1 MPCLQAGNAHRC
13 TLAPRFPWA
22 PASARAG
29 AVSSERPIDI
39 AIAGGGLAG
48 GLIALA
54 LRARRP
60 ELRVVVIESGANA
73 GGNHIWSCFE
83 HDVAL
88 ADRWL
93 IEPLIVH
100 GWGEHAV
107 RFPSFE
113 RNLPGGYASLS
124 SERLDAALRDALP
137 PGDLLLGARVTGLM
151 PTCVTLAD
159 GRTLEA
165 GGVVDCRGPGDLGA
179 LDLGWQKFVG
189 MSMKTDAPH
198 GLTHPVI
205 MDATVD
211 QSEGYR
217 FVYVLPLSASEL
229 FIEDTYYTAGPE
241 LAVDALKA
249 RIADYA
255 AAQGWTS
262 TPGDRIETGVLP
274 VCMGGDFER
283 YWRASSRGVAKA
295 GLRGGFFHAM
305 TGYSLPDAVR
315 VALHLAAMPH
325 LSGAAL
331 HERTLAM
338 ARAHWRGQAYYRLL
352 ATMLFR
358 AAEPA
363 ERWRILARF
372 YRLDPKL
379 IGRFYAGRSS
389 LIDKLRVLIG
399 RPPVPI
405 GRAIQALGRASG
417 APIT

>member
-1 MPCLQAGNAHRC
+1 V
-13 TLAPRFPWA
+13 
-22 PASARAG
+22 
-29 AVSSERPIDI
+29 VSRDGPIDI

-60 ELRVVVIESGANA
+60 ALRVVVIESGAKA

-83 HDVAL
+83 GDVAL

-93 IEPLIVH
+93 IEPLVAH
-100 GWGEHAV
+100 GWGGHAV
-107 RFPSFE
+107 RFPGFE
-113 RNLPGGYASLS
+113 RSLAGGYASLS

-137 PGDLLLGARVTGLM
+137 PGDLMLGTDVTGLT
-151 PTCVTLAD
+151 PTRVTLAD

-165 GGVVDCRGPGDLGA
+165 NGVIDTRGGGDMSA

-189 MSMKTDAPH
+189 VNWRTDAPH
-198 GLTHPVI
+198 GLGNPII

-211 QSEGYR
+211 QAEGYR
-217 FVYVLPLSASEL
+217 FVYTLPFSANEL

-241 LAVDALKA
+241 LAVNDLKA
-249 RIADYA
+249 RIAAYA
-255 AAQGWTS
+255 ETEGWAG
-262 TPGDRIETGVLP
+262 TPGDRVETGILP

-283 YWRASSRGVAKA
+283 YWRASSPGVAKA

-315 VALHLAAMPH
+315 VALHLAAMPD
-325 LSGAAL
+325 LSGALL
-331 HERTLAM
+331 HEQTLAM

-372 YRLDPKL
+372 YRLDPAL

-389 LIDKLRVLIG
+389 LIDKLRVLVG

-405 GRAIQALGRASG
+405 SRAIHALGAS
-417 APIT
+417 TS

>member
-1 MPCLQAGNAHRC
+1 M
-13 TLAPRFPWA
+13 
-22 PASARAG
+22 
-29 AVSSERPIDI
+29 SSPQPIDI

-60 ELRVVVIESGANA
+60 ELRVVVIESGESA
-73 GGNHIWSCFE
+73 GGNHVWSCFE
-83 HDVAL
+83 GDVAL
-88 ADRWL
+88 TDRWL
-93 IEPLIVH
+93 VEPLIAH
-100 GWGEHAV
+100 GWGSHAV
-107 RFPSFE
+107 RFPGFE
-113 RNLPGGYASLS
+113 RSLPGGYASLS

-137 PGDLLLGARVTGLM
+137 PGDLLLGTQITGLT
-151 PTCVTLAD
+151 PTRVTLAD

-165 GGVVDCRGPGDLGA
+165 GGVIDCRGPGDMSA

-189 MSMKTDAPH
+189 VSWRTDAPH
-198 GLTHPVI
+198 GLTQPII

-211 QSEGYR
+211 QAEGYR
-217 FVYVLPLSASEL
+217 FVYTLPFSTSEL
-229 FIEDTYYTAGPE
+229 FIEDTYYTADPD
-241 LAVDALKA
+241 LAVADLKT

-255 AAQGWTS
+255 AAQGWAG
-262 TPGDRIETGVLP
+262 TPGERVETGVLP

-283 YWRASSRGVAKA
+283 YWRASSHGVAKA

-315 VALHLAAMPH
+315 VALHIAAMPD
-325 LSGAAL
+325 LSGALL
-331 HERTLAM
+331 HEQTLVM
-338 ARAHWRGQAYYRLL
+338 ARAHWRGQGYYRLL

-372 YRLDPKL
+372 YRLDHKL
-379 IGRFYAGRSS
+379 IGRFYAGQSS
-389 LIDKLRVLIG
+389 LTDRLRVLIG

-405 GRAIQALGRASG
+405 GRAIQALGATIS
-417 APIT
+417 

>member
-1 MPCLQAGNAHRC
+1 M
-13 TLAPRFPWA
+13 
-22 PASARAG
+22 
-29 AVSSERPIDI
+29 SSERSIDI

-60 ELRVVVIESGANA
+60 DLRVVLVESGETA

-83 HDVAL
+83 NDVAL

-100 GWGEHAV
+100 GWGGHEV
-107 RFPSFE
+107 RFPGFE
-113 RNLPGGYASLS
+113 RRLPGGYASLS

-137 PGDLLLGARVTGLM
+137 PGDLLLGTQVTGLT
-151 PTCVTLAD
+151 PTRVTLAG
-159 GRTLEA
+159 GRILEA
-165 GGVVDCRGPGDLGA
+165 GGVIDCRGVDRPDGNAMSA

-189 MSMKTDAPH
+189 MSLKTDVPH
-198 GLTHPVI
+198 GLTHPII

-211 QSEGYR
+211 QAEGYR
-217 FVYVLPLSASEL
+217 FVYVLPFSANEL

-255 AAQGWTS
+255 AAQGWTG
-262 TPGDRIETGVLP
+262 TPGHRIETGVLP

-283 YWRASSRGVAKA
+283 YWRASSHGVAKA
-295 GLRGGFFHAM
+295 GMRGGFFHAM

-315 VALHLAAMPH
+315 VALHLAAMPD
-325 LSGAAL
+325 LSGALL
-331 HERTLAM
+331 HEQMLGM
-338 ARAHWRGQAYYRLL
+338 ARAHWHGQAYYRLL

-363 ERWRILARF
+363 ERWRVLARF

-417 APIT
+417 APVT